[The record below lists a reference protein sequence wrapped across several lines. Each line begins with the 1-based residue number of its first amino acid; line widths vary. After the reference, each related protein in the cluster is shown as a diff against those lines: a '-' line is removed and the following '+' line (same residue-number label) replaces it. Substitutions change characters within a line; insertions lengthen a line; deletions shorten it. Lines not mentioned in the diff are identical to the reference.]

1 MSDQGTPVYAGGER
15 EFDEPRMSALA
26 VVGLVCSLICLIPA
40 LPLIGAALGG
50 AALLKINS
58 SGGRLAGVGM
68 ALVAIC
74 VGAVLTLG
82 QAGLGYFGWRSYS
95 FVQQF
100 LGPTAQHAGDAMVAL
115 AASDPSKLKNVLTEE
130 AVAKVTPE
138 DVAQFTVAM
147 EAHYGKPTGVVTD
160 IFEMIQGVKRA
171 PGFEGDAQVKFGGK
185 SGNPPLPAVLRFPA
199 GKVAVLFISFDP
211 NSMKGK
217 RAKGASAAAEIFRG
231 EDLLLLLPGRKAVTL
246 LKDGPARGTAL
257 GMGIEPVYGDAALPK
272 ERAPAAES
280 SPAPEQAPG
289 SPAQEQR

>member
-1 MSDQGTPVYAGGER
+1 MSDQGTPVYAVGER

-74 VGAVLTLG
+74 VGVVLTLA
-82 QAGLGYFGWRSYS
+82 QSGLGYVGWRSYS
-95 FVQQF
+95 FMQHF
-100 LGPTAQHAGDAMVAL
+100 LGPTSQHAGDAMVAL
-115 AASDPSKLKNVLTEE
+115 AAGDASGLNKVLTEE
-130 AVAKVTPE
+130 ASAKVTPE
-138 DVAQFTVAM
+138 DAAQFARAM
-147 EAHYGKPTGVVTD
+147 EAHYGKPSGVVTD
-160 IFEMIQGVKRA
+160 IFEMFEGVKRS
-171 PGFEGDAQVKFGGK
+171 PGFEGDTQLKIGGK
-185 SGNPPLPAVLRFPA
+185 SGNPPLPAVLKFPQ

-211 NSMKGK
+211 NSMKK
-217 RAKGASAAAEIFRG
+217 AKPKSPGAAAEAFRG
-231 EDLLLLLPGRKAVTL
+231 EDMLLLLPGHKAVTL

-272 ERAPAAES
+272 ERPPASEPT
-280 SPAPEQAPG
+280 PA
-289 SPAQEQR
+289 PAQEQR